1 MNSFENKKQV
11 NILKAIGILL
21 FLTVFSYHSY
31 QDAMNNRMLEKSL
44 NDNAAPPQRDFSQE
58 SSRQG
63 LSVSQKNTSFKEM
76 KKGIYN
82 ATPNST
88 NEYDTFNEHLDE
100 YLEDPEDEITYSPE
114 IYDALTDA
122 EEEELITQEFDY

>member
-11 NILKAIGILL
+11 NILKAISILL
-21 FLTVFSYHSY
+21 FLTVFSYYSY

-44 NDNAAPPQRDFSQE
+44 NDNAASPQRDFSQK

-63 LSVSQKNTSFKEM
+63 LSISQKNTFFKEM
-76 KKGIYN
+76 KKEIYN

-100 YLEDPEDEITYSPE
+100 YLEDPEDEITYPPE
-114 IYDALTDA
+114 IYDALIDDD
-122 EEEELITQEFDY
+122 EEELITQEIDY

>member
-11 NILKAIGILL
+11 NILKVLGILL
-21 FLTVFSYHSY
+21 ILTVFSYYSY

-44 NDNAAPPQRDFSQE
+44 NDNAAPPQRDFSQK
-58 SSRQG
+58 SSRQS
-63 LSVSQKNTSFKEM
+63 LSASQKNISIKEM
-76 KKGIYN
+76 KKERHN
-82 ATPNST
+82 AVSTPT
-88 NEYDTFNEHLDE
+88 NEYDTFNENLEE

-122 EEEELITQEFDY
+122 EEEELVTKEIDY